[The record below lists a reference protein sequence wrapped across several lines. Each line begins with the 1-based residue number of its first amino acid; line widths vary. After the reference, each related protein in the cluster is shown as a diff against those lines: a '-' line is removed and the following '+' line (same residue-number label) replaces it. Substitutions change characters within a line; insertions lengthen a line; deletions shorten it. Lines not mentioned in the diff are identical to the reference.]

1 MSLTLYQATV
11 PSFIRHLTALSALID
26 KADSYAATKKFP
38 PEALLQA
45 RLFPDMYNF
54 IGQVQTACDQAK
66 GGVARVAN
74 VEVPKHADD
83 EKTFAD
89 LKARI
94 AKTLAF
100 IQSIKPEQFAGRDD
114 ADVSF
119 PAGPT
124 MRTMKAADYLI
135 NVCMAHFYFHCTTAY
150 GLLRHNGLEIGKRD
164 FFAPQR

>member
-11 PSFIRHLTALSALID
+11 PSFIRHLTALAAIIA
-26 KADSYAATKKFP
+26 KAEAYAAEKKFS

-45 RLFPDMYNF
+45 RLFPDMYNL

-66 GGVARVAN
+66 GAVARVAG
-74 VEVPKHADD
+74 VEVPKYADD
-83 EKTFAD
+83 EKSFAD

-114 ADVSF
+114 AEVTF
-119 PAGPT
+119 PVGPST
-124 MRTMKAADYLI
+124 RSMKAADYAI
-135 NVCMAHFYFHCTTAY
+135 NVALVHFYFHCTTAY
-150 GLLRHNGLEIGKRD
+150 AILRHNGLNIGKRD
-164 FFAPQR
+164 FFAPQG

>member
-11 PSFIRHLTALSALID
+11 PSFIRHLTALSAIVD
-26 KADSYAATKKFP
+26 KAEAYAAEKKFSP
-38 PEALLQA
+38 DALLQA

-54 IGQVQTACDQAK
+54 IGQVQTATDQAK
-66 GGVARVAN
+66 GGAARAAGI
-74 VEVPKHADD
+74 EAPKYADD

-89 LKARI
+89 VKARI
-94 AKTLAF
+94 AKTVAF
-100 IQSIKPEQFAGRDD
+100 LESIKPEQFAGRDD

-135 NVCMAHFYFHCTTAY
+135 NVCMAHFYFHCTTAF